1 MEKNIITKNLFSD
14 LNNVNL
20 TEVQLK
26 KIELPL
32 LIPNKTDL
40 YLQRWMSRI

>member
-1 MEKNIITKNLFSD
+1 MEKKIITKNLFSY
-14 LNNVNL
+14 LNGVNL
-20 TEVQLK
+20 NEVQFK

-40 YLQRWMSRI
+40 YLQR